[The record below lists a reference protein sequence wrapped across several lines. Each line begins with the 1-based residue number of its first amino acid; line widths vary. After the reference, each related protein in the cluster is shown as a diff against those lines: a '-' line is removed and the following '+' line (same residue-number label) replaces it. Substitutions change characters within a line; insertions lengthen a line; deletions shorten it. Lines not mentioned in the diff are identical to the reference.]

1 MSYEADLIVD
11 RRRMRRKLTFWR
23 VSAAVLGVAIVLGLA
38 LLATPSAR
46 RAFATTNSIARIT
59 IEGLITSNSERVRAL
74 DRLGRSSGESGDH
87 PRQLAGRHHRRLR
100 AAL

>member
-38 LLATPSAR
+38 LWATPSAR
-46 RAFATTNSIARIT
+46 RAFSTTNSIARIT

-74 DRLGRSSGESGDH
+74 DRL
-87 PRQLAGRHHRRLR
+87 AARRPKR
-100 AAL
+100 